1 MALFTR
7 LDRHLA
13 NFACL
18 PPRVL
23 GMLALLAGVIL
34 SAGAMQAAAAPFPE
48 DETILDPAL
57 HCVQA
62 GAADALLDAASPD
75 DAGAS
80 GGEIALTLRG
90 FVLRRAA
97 VPARGLLPLTVTV
110 SASLPR
116 GPPDQVPER
125 IFTL

>member
-18 PPRVL
+18 PARVL

-34 SAGAMQAAAAPFPE
+34 SAGAVQAAHFPE
-48 DETILDPAL
+48 DEAAHDPAAL
-57 HCVQA
+57 CMQA
-62 GAADALLDAASPD
+62 GPADAQLDAADPD

-80 GGEIALTLRG
+80 GGEIALALRG

-97 VPARGLLPLTVTV
+97 VPARGLLPLTVSV

-116 GPPDQVPER
+116 GPPDQIPER